1 MVCAIN
7 KNCFI
12 NILKII
18 RKTTLISGFVILMCD
33 EPMRYVRTRGLLML
47 LCVILVGIMAIPTV
61 RAQTR
66 SLVLGSI
73 AIQDAYYGDLDSDQ
87 IEDDIKILV
96 AFQLDDI
103 QPSRIELYFDLVLP
117 SGNGY
122 SFKVIIYGCPTSAL
136 NLDCINMATESGIYT
151 VSMVAFLYGSGTG
164 KLYTTDYLEFD
175 PPTGAGP
182 GLPDIVAYF

>member
-1 MVCAIN
+1 MCGKN

-18 RKTTLISGFVILMCD
+18 NKTILISIFAFLIYD
-33 EPMRYVRTRGLLML
+33 APMISVKTRGLLLL
-47 LCVILVGIMAIPTV
+47 LCVFLVGIMTIPTV

-66 SLVLGSI
+66 SLEVGSI
-73 AIQDAYYGDLDSDQ
+73 VIQDAYYGDLDSDQ
-87 IEDDIKILV
+87 TEDDIKILV
-96 AFQLDDI
+96 DFHLDNI
-103 QPSRIELYFDLVLP
+103 QPSRIELFFDLVLP
-117 SGNGY
+117 SGVSY
-122 SFKVIIYGCPTSAL
+122 SFKVIIYGCPTSVL

-151 VSMVAFLYGSGTG
+151 LSMFALLYGSGTG

-182 GLPDIVAYF
+182 GLPDILAYF